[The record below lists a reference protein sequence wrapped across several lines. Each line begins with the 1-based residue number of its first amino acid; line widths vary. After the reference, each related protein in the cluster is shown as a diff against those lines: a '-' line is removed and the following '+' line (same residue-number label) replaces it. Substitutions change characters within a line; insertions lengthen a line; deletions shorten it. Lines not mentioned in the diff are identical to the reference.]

1 LKLAAILLGVGLAVS
16 ACSDVPPTGDVPL
29 ARSEP
34 LPENE
39 LQEGLN
45 ITRFVG
51 PGVVC
56 GMSFAL
62 ALQPEERFTRFDRMM
77 DFVTYRLESPAG
89 SAIVYEGNAPQ
100 EAEVLIKTGREF
112 PSVVALHLDA
122 GGYDKSLADRILI
135 KDEIPQACAAAKS
148 G

>member
-1 LKLAAILLGVGLAVS
+1 
-16 ACSDVPPTGDVPL
+16 L

-39 LQEGLN
+39 LQVGLT

-56 GMSFAL
+56 GIGFAL
-62 ALQPEERFTRFDRMM
+62 ELQPDERFTGVDRMM

-100 EAEVLIKTGREF
+100 EADVLIKTGREF
-112 PSVVALHLDA
+112 PGVVALHLDA
-122 GGYDKSLADRILI
+122 GGYDKSLAGRII
-135 KDEIPQACAAAKS
+135 TKDDIPQACASAKS
-148 G
+148 K

>member
-1 LKLAAILLGVGLAVS
+1 M
-16 ACSDVPPTGDVPL
+16 
-29 ARSEP
+29 
-34 LPENE
+34 
-39 LQEGLN
+39 
-45 ITRFVG
+45 TRFVG

-56 GMSFAL
+56 GIGFAL
-62 ALQPEERFTRFDRMM
+62 ALRPEERFTSFDRMM
-77 DFVTYRLESPAG
+77 DFVTYRLDGPAG

-122 GGYDKSLADRILI
+122 GGFDKSLADRILI
-135 KDEIPQACAAAKS
+135 KDEIPQTCAAAKS